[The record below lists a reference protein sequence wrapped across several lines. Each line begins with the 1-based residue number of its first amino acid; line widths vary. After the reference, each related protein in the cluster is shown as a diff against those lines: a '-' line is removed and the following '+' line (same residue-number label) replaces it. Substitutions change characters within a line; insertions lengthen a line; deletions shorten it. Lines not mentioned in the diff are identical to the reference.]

1 MKNIVLIF
9 FALVFQIKVF
19 GQLNQE
25 YKLIKALTE
34 YKEIDMY
41 EDSLRFQ
48 QRFKKLNNEIEN
60 AITHENILSYKKF
73 EHIADSLN
81 VSFSLKKSENNN
93 LIIFTMADNFFHWNY
108 IIENRKIIFREHKW
122 HEYFTE
128 IHNLNKNDFLLIN
141 RIDDMSF
148 SCYEAYIYTKSLNPM
163 RKKVLTVCSWTNVDG
178 SYPEKDST
186 GQYHLKGSIE
196 HYKPEPIKF
205 DNLTK
210 TISYGFT
217 RISDGKSI
225 KRSAKYRNRTF
236 IIKSYDARTF
246 EE

>member
-48 QRFKKLNNEIEN
+48 QRFKKLNIEIEN

-148 SCYEAYIYTKSLNPM
+148 SCYEAYIYIQ
-163 RKKVLTVCSWTNVDG
+163 RV
-178 SYPEKDST
+178 
-186 GQYHLKGSIE
+186 
-196 HYKPEPIKF
+196 
-205 DNLTK
+205 
-210 TISYGFT
+210 
-217 RISDGKSI
+217 
-225 KRSAKYRNRTF
+225 
-236 IIKSYDARTF
+236 
-246 EE
+246 